1 VDGTFAGSVPATT
14 PGTDQAA
21 ASIGQGRIE
30 VSPLAMAVLA
40 GAVARG
46 ASMAPTLV
54 KAGPGAGPAATEPLD
69 PGVVASLRTLMR
81 SVVTEGSGTALRD
94 APGGEVFGKTGTAE
108 YGTDSPPRTRA
119 WFVGYQGDIAFAVLV
134 EDGRSGG
141 SVAAPIARA
150 FLDAYRAA
158 PTAPAPE

>member
-1 VDGTFAGSVPATT
+1 MSIRSRVGAVFTLVLTLLCTFSPVRP
-14 PGTDQAA
+14 AA
-21 ASIGQGRIE
+21 AQQRGT
-30 VSPLAMAVLA
+30 VSGKILDPAGLALPGVTVTLTDT
-40 GAVARG
+40 ARG
-46 ASMAPTLV
+46 FT
-54 KAGPGAGPAATEPLD
+54 
-69 PGVVASLRTLMR
+69 R

-119 WFVGYQGDIAFAVLV
+119 WFVGYQGYIAFAVLV